1 VPLKLTRKRI
11 FWIAGGVLALWVVIG
26 IILAGNGTPPLP
38 TSNTEIS
45 LKGGHVQGNKIST
58 RSWSFDYTSAHL
70 SADGST
76 GTVSGVRNGIVLKKG
91 KPYAKVA
98 AEQISL
104 DTNSLN
110 FTALGKVHV
119 ELIKDPQHRS
129 FDTDL
134 VVWTNQ
140 TKMLEMDHPS
150 YLHEGDQ
157 TVKLNK
163 VSVNFDTNQVH
174 VGSLAGAVELQK

>member
-1 VPLKLTRKRI
+1 MKFKLTWRSAFAI
-11 FWIAGGVLALWVVIG
+11 LGGLLLIWVIVG
-26 IILAGNGTPPLP
+26 VILAGQGTPPLP
-38 TSNTEIS
+38 SNNTAIS
-45 LKGGHVQGNKIST
+45 LKGGHVQGNRISS
-58 RSWSFDYTSAHL
+58 RSWSFDYKTAQL
-70 SADGST
+70 APDGST
-76 GTVSGVRNGIVLKKG
+76 GSVDGVRNGIVLKKG

-98 AEQISL
+98 AEHISL

-110 FTALGKVHV
+110 FTAIGKVHV

-134 VVWTNQ
+134 VTWTNQ
-140 TKMLEMDHPS
+140 TKMLQMDHPS
-150 YLHEGDQ
+150 YLHEGAQ

-174 VGSLAGAVELQK
+174 VGSIAGAVELQK

>member
-1 VPLKLTRKRI
+1 MKFKLTWRSAFAI
-11 FWIAGGVLALWVVIG
+11 LGGLLLIWVIVG
-26 IILAGNGTPPLP
+26 VILAGNGTPPLP
-38 TSNTEIS
+38 SNTTAIS
-45 LKGGHVQGNKIST
+45 LKAGHVQGNRISS
-58 RSWSFDYTSAHL
+58 RSWSFDYKTAQL
-70 SADGST
+70 SPDGST
-76 GTVSGVRNGIVLKKG
+76 GSVDGVRNGIVLKKG

-98 AEQISL
+98 AEHISL

-110 FTALGKVHV
+110 FTAIGKVHV

-134 VVWTNQ
+134 VTWTNQ
-140 TKMLEMDHPS
+140 TKMLQMDHPS
-150 YLHEGDQ
+150 YLHEGAQ

-174 VGSLAGAVELQK
+174 VGSIAGAVELQK

>member
-1 VPLKLTRKRI
+1 MKFKLTWRSA
-11 FWIAGGVLALWVVIG
+11 FAIAGAALLLWIIVGV
-26 IILAGNGTPPLP
+26 ILAGGGTPPLP
-38 TSNTEIS
+38 SNNTAIT
-45 LKGGHVQGNKIST
+45 LKGGHVQGNRISS
-58 RSWSFDYTSAHL
+58 RSWSFDYKNAQL
-70 SADGST
+70 SPDGST
-76 GTVSGVRNGIVLKKG
+76 GSVDGVRNGIVLKKG

-98 AEQISL
+98 AEHISL

-110 FTALGKVHV
+110 FTAIGKVHV

-134 VVWTNQ
+134 VTWTNQ
-140 TKMLEMDHPS
+140 TKMLQMDHPS

-174 VGSLAGAVELQK
+174 VGSIAGAVELEK